1 MTESSKDSIQYRWNL
16 ESLYVNLEAWETDFL
31 VLNSHLDEVQKW
43 RGRLHEGSA
52 VFLSALESMEKL
64 DRVLE
69 KLYSYASHRA
79 DEDTRDSSRQGLSS
93 RIRSLASKLAAE
105 LAWFEPEALLLS
117 DAQFAE
123 MIDNPKFADYTHR
136 VRMLRR
142 SKPHTLSEQEEKQLS
157 VLSDALGGS
166 YKVFNLLQNADMQ
179 FAPAVDSSGVSHPVS
194 HASFM
199 RLLES
204 SDRTLRKSAFQSY
217 GSQFS
222 QYRNTLGATL
232 ETHVKKQVAIA
243 KVRKFKSA
251 ISASLFSDQVSE
263 NVYNQLISVAH
274 SGLPELHRWFGMR
287 KKILGLSDYRAYD
300 QFVEVVPGFSREIP
314 YEEALDWVLA
324 GAKPLGE
331 AYQKDLRTAISDRW
345 VDAFPRTGKRSGA
358 YSGGC
363 YDSHPFVLM
372 NYNGGLN
379 ELFTLSHELGHS
391 MHSLLARR
399 SQSYVHSQY
408 PILLAEVAST
418 TNEMLL
424 HFHWMDQAKDQ
435 NTRMSLLTHLFL
447 QFRSTFFRQTM
458 FAEFEQLI
466 HRLEEEGVPL
476 TAERLSSEYRTLNAK
491 FHGEAVILDPEVDV
505 EWARIPHFYYN
516 FYVYK
521 YATSFAAAQYFAR
534 AIYSGDKTVLKN
546 YLEFLN
552 SGGSDDPLKLL
563 KKAGVDLESPEIL
576 TSAVREFK
584 KALDQFERD
593 LQK

>member
-1 MTESSKDSIQYRWNL
+1 MTESSKEQKKYRWNL
-16 ESLYVNLEAWETDFL
+16 ESLYPTLDLWEADFNLLEA
-31 VLNSHLDEVQKW
+31 HLSEVQKW
-43 RGRLHEGSA
+43 KGRLNEGSA
-52 VFLSALESMEKL
+52 SFLGAFESMERL
-64 DRVLE
+64 DRLLE

-79 DEDTRDSSRQGLSS
+79 DEDTRDSVRQGFSS
-93 RIRSLASKLAAE
+93 RIRSRASQLSAE
-105 LAWFEPEALLLS
+105 LAWFEPEALLVP
-117 DAQFAE
+117 DARFVE
-123 MIDNPKFADYTHR
+123 MLQDEKLNAYTHR
-136 VRMLRR
+136 LRMLRR
-142 SKPHTLSEQEEKQLS
+142 SKPHTLSEAEEKQLS

-179 FAPAVDSSGVSHPVS
+179 FETAKDCLGASHSVS
-194 HASFM
+194 HATFM

-204 SDRTLRKSAFQSY
+204 EDRELRKSAFQNY
-217 GSQFS
+217 GKQFV

-243 KVRKFKSA
+243 KVRKFKNA

-263 NVYNQLISVAH
+263 KVYDQLIGVAH
-274 SGLPELHRWFGMR
+274 SGLPQLHRWFALR
-287 KKILGLSDYRAYD
+287 KKILKLDEYRPYD
-300 QFVEVVPGFSREIP
+300 QFVPVVPGLNREIP

-324 GAKPLGE
+324 GARPLGD
-331 AYQKDLRTAISDRW
+331 AYMKDLRTAIDDRW
-345 VDAFPRTGKRSGA
+345 VDAFPRAGKRSGA

-363 YDSHPFVLM
+363 YDSYPFVLM

-435 NTRMSLLTHLFL
+435 NTRMSLLAHLFL

-466 HRLEEEGVPL
+466 HRLEEQGEPL
-476 TAERLSSEYRTLNAK
+476 TAERLSGEYRALNTK
-491 FHGEAVILDPEVDV
+491 FHGESVILDPEVDV

-576 TSAVREFK
+576 TAAVREFK
-584 KALDQFERD
+584 TALDQFESD